1 MGREAKEHT
10 MSALTKRP
18 PSPLA
23 QMIDWLDIGAP
34 AGIRGLGL
42 TPYVRVEDY
51 IEDSTYVV
59 RAELPGVDPDQDV
72 EIDVTGDTL
81 TIKGERREEKNDK
94 RHHEMH
100 YGSFYRSLT
109 LPQGVK
115 AEEVTATYTDGVLEI
130 RVPTGT
136 HADGAHRVPIRKGS

>member
-1 MGREAKEHT
+1 MPALAKR
-10 MSALTKRP
+10 S
-18 PSPLA
+18 PSPLS
-23 QMIDWLDIGAP
+23 QMIDWLDFGAP

-51 IEDSTYVV
+51 IDDTMYVV
-59 RAELPGVDPDQDV
+59 RAELPGVDPDKDV

-81 TIKGERREEKNDK
+81 TIKGERHEESFDK

-109 LPQGVK
+109 LPQGVR
-115 AEEVTATYTDGVLEI
+115 AEDVTASYKDGVLEI
-130 RVPTGT
+130 RVPTT
-136 HADGAHRVPIRKGS
+136 AKVDGGHRVPISKES